1 MPQYHAYCNF
11 DFHGL
16 TLLSYE
22 RALCSGDAAR
32 GRHPYLL
39 PLSPD
44 SLVVPS
50 ITNFFSKIRVYPN
63 ILSRYGCV
71 VVVNMKIRESRE
83 VVCCVRRIKRAR
95 NDTCIYGVTATPT
108 LQFTSSFY
116 LLICQ
121 FLCSYF
127 LLPAL

>member
-1 MPQYHAYCNF
+1 MTPSKLEKAELSSAYQI
-11 DFHGL
+11 
-16 TLLSYE
+16 E
-22 RALCSGDAAR
+22 
-32 GRHPYLL
+32 
-39 PLSPD
+39 
-44 SLVVPS
+44 
-50 ITNFFSKIRVYPN
+50 
-63 ILSRYGCV
+63 LSRYGCV